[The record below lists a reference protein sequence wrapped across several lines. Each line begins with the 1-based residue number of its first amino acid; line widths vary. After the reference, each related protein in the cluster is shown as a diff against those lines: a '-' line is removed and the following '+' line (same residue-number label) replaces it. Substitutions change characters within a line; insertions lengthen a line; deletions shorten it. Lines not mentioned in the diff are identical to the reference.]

1 MEMSAENASCRVC
14 GQPLGADGRCLHCGA
29 SGHVWTL
36 QDWRPMLTLSLV
48 IALGFSFT
56 RLVATQYDQKREALA
71 AQYYAAGLRAM
82 DAQKPAEAVGALEN
96 ALIYSHDNFQY
107 QLKLTD
113 ALLAS
118 GATSEAVGQLQSFL
132 AQRPGD
138 AQVYLKLARLEA
150 RRHHVDEALR
160 YYVAAVE
167 GEWPEHTDPFPQR
180 IAVRFEAAEYLVEQ
194 GRQAEAE
201 EALQALEAVLP
212 VSWPEQGKLG
222 DLFLRNGDA
231 GRALKVYQAELEL
244 DKDNEAAL
252 LGAGRAS
259 LAINYTEARR
269 YLREVDPQ
277 TEETRALLAQL
288 DRVESLD
295 PFAPKIEGKDRA
307 QRTLEVFRIAT
318 ERLGHCGTAPG
329 PSPAASL
336 QPKSALR
343 KWADQLAPFMNERKL
358 RGRDDI
364 IESTLRFAF
373 QAEMTA
379 QKDCGQTTPDD
390 EALLLLARERMGAVQ

>member
-1 MEMSAENASCRVC
+1 
-14 GQPLGADGRCLHCGA
+14 
-29 SGHVWTL
+29 
-36 QDWRPMLTLSLV
+36 MLTLSVV

-56 RLVATQYDQKREALA
+56 RLVVTQYDAKRQALA
-71 AQYYAAGLRAM
+71 SSYYAAGLRAM
-82 DAQKPAEAVGALEN
+82 DAQKPAEAADALEN

-118 GATSEAVGQLQSFL
+118 GATSEAVAQLQSFL

-160 YYVAAVE
+160 YYVDAVE

-201 EALQALEAVLP
+201 EALQSLAAVLP

-231 GRALKVYQAELEL
+231 GRALKVYQAELEQ
-244 DKDNEAAL
+244 DKDNQAAL
-252 LGAGRAS
+252 LGAGKAGM
-259 LAINYTEARR
+259 AINYAEARR

-277 TEETRALLAQL
+277 TEETRTLLAEL

-295 PFAPKIEGKDRA
+295 PFAPKIDERERA
-307 QRTLEVFRIAT
+307 QRTIEVFRIAT
-318 ERLGHCGTAPG
+318 ERLGHCATAPG
-329 PSPAASL
+329 SSPAVNL
-336 QPKSALR
+336 QPKSQLR
-343 KWADQLAPFMNERKL
+343 RWAEQLAPMMYERKL
-358 RGRDDI
+358 SGRDDL

-379 QKDCGQTTPDD
+379 EKDCGQATPDD
-390 EALLLLARERMGAVQ
+390 DALLLLARERMGVVQ

>member
-1 MEMSAENASCRVC
+1 
-14 GQPLGADGRCLHCGA
+14 
-29 SGHVWTL
+29 
-36 QDWRPMLTLSLV
+36 MLTLSLV
-48 IALGFSFT
+48 IALGFSFA
-56 RLVATQYDQKREALA
+56 RLVVTQYDERRQALA
-71 AQYYAAGLRAM
+71 SEYYAAGLRAL
-82 DAQKPAEAVGALEN
+82 DAQQPAEAVGALEN

-113 ALLAS
+113 ALLAA
-118 GATSEAVGQLQSFL
+118 GATSEAVAQLQSFL

-150 RRHHVDEALR
+150 RRHHVDEALG

-212 VSWPEQGKLG
+212 ASWPEQGRLG
-222 DLFLRNGDA
+222 DLFLRNDDA
-231 GRALKVYQAELEL
+231 ERALKVYQAELEL
-244 DKDNEAAL
+244 DKDNQAAR
-252 LGAGRAS
+252 LGAGKAS
-259 LAINYTEARR
+259 MAISYTVARR
-269 YLREVDPQ
+269 YLREVEPQ
-277 TEETRALLAQL
+277 SEETRTLLAQL

-295 PFAPKIEGKDRA
+295 PFAPKIEGTVRA
-307 QRTLEVFRIAT
+307 QRTVEVFRIAT
-318 ERLGHCGTAPG
+318 ERLGHCGTAPR
-329 PSPAASL
+329 PSPSAGL
-336 QPKSALR
+336 QPKSELR
-343 KWADQLAPFMNERKL
+343 KWADQLAPLMNERKL

-364 IESTLRFAF
+364 IESTLRFAV

-379 QKDCGQTTPDD
+379 EKDCGQATPDD
-390 EALLLLARERMGAVQ
+390 EALLLLARERMGVVQ